1 MNWYYALE
9 GQQIG
14 PVTDAELQNLISA
27 GTIKKDTLV
36 WHEGMPAWQ
45 AYGWVGSQ
53 GAAAAPGA
61 AEPSQETACSQCG
74 RTFPAADLIRHGDLR
89 ICADCKPVFL
99 QRLKEGAALPR
110 QMVYGGFWIRF
121 GARCLDG
128 IIMWIVSTVVQL
140 PFRASLVAARP
151 ADAAAFLGLIGILYV
166 LQLAL
171 NVAYEVFFVGR
182 YGATPGKMACHLKI
196 VMPDGSPV
204 TYARA
209 LARYFASI
217 LSWITLMIGFIIAG
231 FDAEKRALHDH
242 ICNTRVVRAQ

>member
-1 MNWYYALE
+1 
-9 GQQIG
+9 
-14 PVTDAELQNLISA
+14 
-27 GTIKKDTLV
+27 
-36 WHEGMPAWQ
+36 
-45 AYGWVGSQ
+45 
-53 GAAAAPGA
+53 
-61 AEPSQETACSQCG
+61 
-74 RTFPAADLIRHGDLR
+74 
-89 ICADCKPVFL
+89 
-99 QRLKEGAALPR
+99 
-110 QMVYGGFWIRF
+110 
-121 GARCLDG
+121 
-128 IIMWIVSTVVQL
+128 
-140 PFRASLVAARP
+140 VAARP